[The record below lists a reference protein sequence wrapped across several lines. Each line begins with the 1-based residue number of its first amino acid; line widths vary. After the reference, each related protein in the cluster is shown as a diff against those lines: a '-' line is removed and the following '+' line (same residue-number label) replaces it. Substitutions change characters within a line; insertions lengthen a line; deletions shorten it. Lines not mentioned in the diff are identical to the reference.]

1 MAERSQHVSA
11 PSPARRRPLAPL
23 SALPRSPLLSYA
35 RRALDVL
42 RPPRALR
49 ERARLAFRELMSSN
63 RWVWLRSYLRERFGP
78 RHPFPSYPAGVRGA
92 GVYPLAAADGGSVRV
107 ALAGDWASGTDE
119 AAAVASQIAAWH
131 PHFTIH
137 LGDVYYVGDAAE
149 VRANFLGE
157 RTGHFEPVAWPRGSV
172 GTFALNGNHEMYA
185 RGTGY
190 FEQLLPAI
198 GFGAQHGQ
206 PASFFC
212 LENEYWRIVALDTG
226 YNSVGWPLLEELP
239 FWPFEPANNL
249 GAPQLRWLRA
259 LLQAD
264 ATPRALVILTHHG
277 PYSRFERGY
286 IKPARQLRR
295 HIKGP
300 VLWFWGH
307 EHRIAVYGRHHADR
321 GLEAWG
327 RCIGHGGMPVEFP
340 HRVVDASVPLEFTDE
355 RRYANDEHLELG
367 YNGYATLEFTGDAL
381 AVSYCDL
388 HGAALFREQWQARGG
403 TLERGA
409 AGPVAAAG

>member
-1 MAERSQHVSA
+1 MTESSRRVNDPA
-11 PSPARRRPLAPL
+11 PARRRPLAPL

-35 RRALDVL
+35 RRALDAV

-49 ERARLAFRELMSSN
+49 ERARLSIGELLSN
-63 RWVWLRSYLRERFGP
+63 KDWVWLRSYLRERFGP
-78 RHPFPSYPAGVRGA
+78 RHPFARYRSGERGA
-92 GVYPLAAADGGSVRV
+92 GIYPLAAAGGSVRV

-119 AAAVASQIAAWH
+119 AAAVAARIAAWK
-131 PHFTIH
+131 PHFSIH

-157 RTGHFEPVAWPRGSV
+157 RTGAYEPVAWPRGSD

-185 RGTGY
+185 RGNGY

-198 GFGAQHGQ
+198 GFAAQPPQ
-206 PASFFC
+206 QASFFC
-212 LENEYWRIVALDTG
+212 LENEHWRVVALDTG
-226 YNSVGWPLLEELP
+226 YNSVGWPLLEELT
-239 FWPFEPANNL
+239 FWPFAPANNL
-249 GAPQLRWLRA
+249 GVTQLRWLHGV
-259 LLQAD
+259 LQAD

-307 EHRIAVYGRHHADR
+307 EHRVAVYGRHHADG

-327 RCIGHGGMPVEFP
+327 RCLGHGGMPVEFP
-340 HRVVDASVPLEFTDE
+340 RRVIDATVPLEFTDE
-355 RRYANDEHLELG
+355 RRYPNDEHLEVG
-367 YNGYATLEFTGDAL
+367 YNGYATLEFAGDGL
-381 AVSYCDL
+381 TVTYCDL
-388 HGAALFREQWQARGG
+388 HGAALFREQWQSSGG
-403 TLERGA
+403 ALERRV
-409 AGPVAAAG
+409 AGPVAAAGS